1 VLLGILKGSLGFVGI
16 FAFASFFEWTLHRYL
31 MHSLLWPY
39 PFHAH
44 ALVHHGLFRAD
55 HSYHLR
61 REQDKPKVTFAWW
74 NAPGLVLL
82 TLPLLLSLGAVFGWP
97 VFWGGLIAEVSYYT
111 LYESL
116 HWCMHVPR
124 SRRVE
129 KTRVFRWLNAH
140 HRVHHYYAFKNLNVV
155 FPLADWLLGSL
166 VPAAAHHPV
175 NATREERTRY
185 QTVRKEL
192 AILD

>member
-1 VLLGILKGSLGFVGI
+1 MGI
-16 FAFASFFEWTLHRYL
+16 FAFASFFEWTLHRYI
-31 MHSLLWPY
+31 MHSPLWHY

-44 ALVHHGLFRAD
+44 ALVHHGRFRAD

-61 REQDKPKVTFAWW
+61 REEDKKKVTFAWW

-82 TLPLLLSLGAVFGWP
+82 TLPFLLSLGFAFGWP
-97 VFWGGLIAEVSYYT
+97 VFWGGLTAVVSYYA

-124 SRRVE
+124 DRRVE

-140 HRVHHYYAFKNLNVV
+140 HHVHHYYAFKNLNVV

-166 VPAAAHHPV
+166 VPAAAHNPV
-175 NATREERTRY
+175 NGAREERTRY
-185 QTVRKEL
+185 QTVRKEFV
-192 AILD
+192 IPD